1 MGPIEHARKIL
12 LVDDS
17 STSRMITKRCFEMTV
32 DPDVEFLE
40 APDGA
45 AALDMLQKTPVD
57 LVVTDINMPKMDGV
71 TFVWKVRMHPETA
84 DVPVVV
90 LSSMKNDRL
99 KSALQG
105 LGVEI
110 FIQKPVSPAKIA
122 EYVEEPV

>member
-45 AALDMLQKTPVD
+45 AALDMLQNTHVD

>member
-1 MGPIEHARKIL
+1 MA
-12 LVDDS
+12 
-17 STSRMITKRCFEMTV
+17 V

-45 AALDMLQKTPVD
+45 AALTVLEENEVD

-71 TFVWKVRMHPETA
+71 TFVWKIRMHSATA
-84 DVPVVV
+84 ELPVIV

-99 KSALQG
+99 KSALEG

-110 FIQKPVSPAKIA
+110 FIQKPISPAKIA

>member
-1 MGPIEHARKIL
+1 MGPIERARRIL

-17 STSRMITKRCFEMTV
+17 STSRMITKRCFEMAV

-45 AALDMLQKTPVD
+45 EALTVLEENEVD

-71 TFVWKVRMHPETA
+71 TFVWKVRMHKATA
-84 DVPVVV
+84 NLPVIV

-110 FIQKPVSPAKIA
+110 FIQKPISHAKIA